1 MAERRAF
8 FEQNR
13 AYLAEG
19 SYPARGYRGARE
31 DLGVNEEEE
40 FRRGG
45 QRGPW
50 VGRFQRHHLPALSY
64 SEYAGESQAQSSG
77 TYGLDCFGDG
87 STADHPR
94 GRVFDYHHGADR
106 VQQGPGYSDVSGHQG
121 VTRSVYTPLVG
132 GGWDHVSRSGET
144 EFREAPRSRPVASS
158 TFIPDRRAPPGS
170 GVDGNI
176 NLNLSATHTVLSS
189 ASQGH
194 DPAPQE
200 QRALHDETGAAVGMS
215 SHGVADGVSR
225 TAAAETRERPG
236 VEQAS
241 GVGTEVGASL
251 EEDAVV
257 NARDIWIIGHSYIF
271 WAAKQTEVQMSF
283 SRIGNSRV
291 YWLGR
296 RGLVW
301 DSFLPWLKQL
311 IEQWGVPDILVI
323 HLGCNDLG
331 KGKSLELIIKIRE
344 DLHYINKTWPS
355 IVLGWSVM
363 IPRLS

>member
-8 FEQNR
+8 FQQNR

-19 SYPARGYRGARE
+19 WDPAWARGYRGAWE
-31 DLGVNEEEE
+31 DVGVNEEEE
-40 FRRGG
+40 FGRGG

-50 VGRFQRHHLPALSY
+50 VRRIQRHHLPALSY
-64 SEYAGESQAQSSG
+64 SGYTGESQAQSSG

-106 VQQGPGYSDVSGHQG
+106 VEQGPGYSDVSGHQG

-132 GGWDHVSRSGET
+132 GGWDHVSGSGET
-144 EFREAPRSRPVASS
+144 EFCEAPRGRPIASS
-158 TFIPDRRAPPGS
+158 TFIPDRRTPPGS

-176 NLNLSATHTVLSS
+176 NLSLSAAHTVLSS

-200 QRALHDETGAAVGMS
+200 QSMLHDETGTAVGRS

-225 TAAAETRERPG
+225 TAAAETQERPG

-251 EEDAVV
+251 EEDHHAGIRGL
-257 NARDIWIIGHSYIF
+257 AERGLAQS
-271 WAAKQTEVQMSF
+271 TL
-283 SRIGNSRV
+283 RV
-291 YWLGR
+291 YRAAWQQWVLFSATKDQSESAQR
-296 RGLVW
+296 EAVME
-301 DSFLPWLKQL
+301 FMWLKYC
-311 IEQWGVPDILVI
+311 E
-323 HLGCNDLG
+323 
-331 KGKSLELIIKIRE
+331 
-344 DLHYINKTWPS
+344 
-355 IVLGWSVM
+355 
-363 IPRLS
+363 